1 MIVLPL
7 KLPIVALQCMA
18 LLRRLPKNHAMRPII
33 ERDLRFWLKGYYGE
47 KECVYYLSF
56 LPEDQYYIFH
66 GIRLTDKKAFQMDL
80 LIVSQSFALIAEV
93 KNVSK
98 KLIFNKESNHVIKE
112 FNNEEEGIQNPI
124 LQVKRQRMQ
133 FINWL
138 EHKQIKGLPVERLVV
153 ISKTSTLVETTPD
166 NQQIFKELIYAESII
181 DKIQELEKKYEKPRF
196 SKKKLTQLVDLLLEN
211 HQPLITEI
219 LQTYKISK
227 DEIKTGVIC
236 PKDQISTMTYYSGSW
251 HCPSCQFSSKT
262 AHLPAVDDYF
272 LLLGPTIT
280 RKQFAEFLHI
290 GSTFIAGNMLRALGL
305 PFTGLKRGTTYFLP
319 QKYDFFQP
327 EEKDIKLPLHT
338 FPPK

>member
-7 KLPIVALQCMA
+7 KLPIIALQCMA
-18 LLRRLPKNHAMRPII
+18 LLRRLPKNHPMRPII

-98 KLIFNKESNHVIKE
+98 KLIFKKESNHVIKE

-138 EHKQIKGLPVERLVV
+138 EHRQIKGLPIERLVV

-166 NQQIFKELIYAESII
+166 NQQIYKELIYAESII
-181 DKIQELEKKYEKPRF
+181 DKIQELEKKYDKPRF
-196 SKKKLTQLVDLLLEN
+196 SKKNLTQLVDLLLDN
-211 HQPLITEI
+211 HQPLITDI

-251 HCPSCQFSSKT
+251 HCSNCHFSSKT
-262 AHLPAVDDYF
+262 AHLPTVDDYF

-280 RKQFAEFLHI
+280 RKQLGEFLHI
-290 GSTFIAGNMLRALGL
+290 GSTFIAGKMVRALGL
-305 PFTGLKRGTTYFLP
+305 PFTGSKRGTTYFLP
-319 QKYDFFQP
+319 QKYEFIQP
-327 EEKDIKLPLHT
+327 KEKDIKLPNAY
-338 FPPK
+338 FPR